1 MKKLILVSALGFL
14 FAATGASAQAPGTG
28 RVTPEYPKAGSPAA
42 GAVEPNARVT
52 PASPTKPVN
61 SQPPGDIPAS
71 SGASSGTSGT
81 AGPHDPTPPANSSA
95 Q

>member
-42 GAVEPNARVT
+42 GAVEPNAHVT